1 MRLKWGADGT
11 ENRGC
16 VKKGGMKTGG
26 GKKENRSLSG
36 DVLKCIQIGAQTEVY
51 DVRRLYMYT
60 AVGSQRSVAAARYV
74 IAGLCAAG

>member
-1 MRLKWGADGT
+1 M
-11 ENRGC
+11 GC
-16 VKKGGMKTGG
+16 GWDRKQGVWEKDGMKTGG